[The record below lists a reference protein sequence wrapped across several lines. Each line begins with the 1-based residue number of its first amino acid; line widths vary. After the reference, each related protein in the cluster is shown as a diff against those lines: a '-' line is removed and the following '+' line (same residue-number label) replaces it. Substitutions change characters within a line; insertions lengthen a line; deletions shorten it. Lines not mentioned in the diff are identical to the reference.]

1 MPKEKEEKGKQPEA
15 QEEWKVRFKD
25 GTVFAPVTYDTLLEW
40 FKSGQIDAE
49 TPVAK
54 NDLTAEWTQFK
65 ETEGFGVASAAKEGR
80 KVFCTS
86 CGSQWPEG
94 TKFCTKCGTSIE
106 TGEKV
111 LGAGERKPERV
122 ISLRRK
128 PGKVSPEQVEAA
140 VEEVPPQAEIQ
151 APAAEQVP
159 PQGGTEAGVAAE
171 VAPAAEEA
179 PRAAILARRKKRGK
193 KKVIRLLVAVAAIV
207 VGLAVFAPEQMSE
220 ILRKAKR
227 LVGLEE
233 RGPGEKEKEQ
243 EKQKWVGVRA
253 DVRSAIDSV
262 RERLSSAL
270 TAVPFADRQ
279 KEAFETEA
287 AAFLRTASDEFTDT
301 DAFISLATALADGEL
316 REAASFLEEEKSLLK
331 AEATTPGID
340 AIQGAIQILLGR
352 EKKGL
357 PLLASAVEQSDV
369 KPVAASFCRGAVEGC
384 LEKLLL
390 PQGKRDPWGSVAEI
404 LGVNK
409 SDLGEEFL
417 ARYCGKALLGM
428 TALQGLSWAETRR
441 ASAGPAYRLASQN
454 TSTTSSADGST
465 VVTRQ
470 LGVILSGART
480 EPEIRGICNEII
492 AEQVKFRPCNA
503 ILLSFYLPGTD
514 ASGPPTGGAAVWAPN
529 GKWQN
534 AGAVRAGD
542 YSRHRLVIQPGA
554 GVAAVSPRL
563 GAAAG
568 KPGGSR
574 AGMFSRLA
582 GAQGAGGQGSRI
594 RTKSFATLFRRSDP
608 SVQAALVEL
617 GKTDPAKRP
626 SVLKHKAARAAYA
639 LSLISKEKRAEPG
652 RDSRLLGVL
661 KEGLSADPENAFYNY
676 ALAALY
682 LRMKK
687 DDEAIA
693 EIAAGNKKP
702 VCRDYSRE
710 RMAGLAKVLDTALPY
725 TAAAMA
731 ISSPHLSALAS
742 STRRLLDSAQSS
754 FRVGK
759 WAEVFEILGPWRIA
773 CVRLRKEVCTFSD
786 ALTVINAA
794 LPVMAAE
801 AEFYRRDGKA
811 AEAWRVRKT
820 LAENRR
826 LALAIEQAA
835 YGPSAEIFVKE
846 VLSEKGYEQEFSKSS
861 PQKVLAGLW
870 SKATGRLDGILGQDP
885 ATPIRDVNL
894 QDRNYVA
901 AKTSLDNQKHEMA
914 FQYANACLAQ
924 NPKHLWAFKVM
935 QEAVAKVSVEAELS
949 RPKAVAYRVVGKRD
963 LSLGGVKRLQYDI
976 EVAKGTTKDQGIA
989 TARSALQGF
998 WKREKADAVRIYV
1011 TPKGSLLPLVR
1022 LNWAPGGDWAKAKQD
1037 TPYSEF
1043 EEDLK
1048 VFTEGR
1054 P

>member
-1 MPKEKEEKGKQPEA
+1 MPEEKKEKTGKQEA

-25 GTVFAPVTYDTLLEW
+25 GTVFSPVTYDTLLEW

-54 NDLTAEWTQFK
+54 NHLTAEWVQLK
-65 ETEGFGVASAAKEGR
+65 KTEGFAVTKAAKEGR
-80 KVFCTS
+80 QIFCTS
-86 CGSQWPEG
+86 CGAPWPEG
-94 TKFCTKCGTSIE
+94 TKFCTKCGTNLQ

-111 LGAGERKPERV
+111 LAAGAKKPQRV
-122 ISLRRK
+122 IRLRRK
-128 PGKVSPEQVEAA
+128 AEKVSPELVEPAA
-140 VEEVPPQAEIQ
+140 EEVPPQAEIQ
-151 APAAEQVP
+151 APPAEQAAEIA
-159 PQGGTEAGVAAE
+159 EAGVLPE

-179 PRAAILARRKKRGK
+179 PEAAIPARQKKRGK

-227 LVGLEE
+227 LVGLQE
-233 RGPGEKEKEQ
+233 RGPGEKEKEK
-243 EKQKWVGVRA
+243 EEQKWVGVRA

-262 RERLSSAL
+262 RERISSAL
-270 TAVPFADRQ
+270 TTVPFADRQ

-287 AAFLRTASDEFTDT
+287 AAFLRAAADEFTDT
-301 DAFISLATALADGEL
+301 DAFVSLATALADGEL

-331 AEATTPGID
+331 AEGTTPGID

-357 PLLASAVEQSDV
+357 PLLASAVEQSDI

-390 PQGKRDPWGSVAEI
+390 PQGKQDPWGSVAEI

-409 SDLGEEFL
+409 DDLGEEFL
-417 ARYCGKALLGM
+417 ARHCGKALLGM
-428 TALQGLSWAETRR
+428 TALQGLSWTEARR

-454 TSTTSSADGST
+454 TSTTNSADGST

-470 LGVILSGART
+470 LRVILSGDLT
-480 EPEIRGICNEII
+480 EPEIRRICNEII
-492 AEQVKFRPCNA
+492 AEQVKFQPYNA
-503 ILLSFYLPGTD
+503 ISLSFYLPGTST
-514 ASGPPTGGAAVWAPN
+514 SGPPTGGAAIWAPD
-529 GKWQN
+529 GTWQN
-534 AGAVRAGD
+534 AGSVRAGD
-542 YSRHRLVIQPGA
+542 YSRHRLLIQPAAGA
-554 GVAAVSPRL
+554 AAVSPF
-563 GAAAG
+563 GTAAG
-568 KPGGSR
+568 KPGGSP
-574 AGMFSRLA
+574 AGMFSRLT
-582 GAQGAGGQGSRI
+582 GAQAAGSRGTRI
-594 RTKSFATLFRRSDP
+594 PTKSVVTLFRRSDP

-626 SVLKHKAARAAYA
+626 SVLKHKAARVAYA
-639 LSLISKEKRAEPG
+639 LSLMSRDKRAEPG
-652 RDSRLLGVL
+652 RDNRLLSVL
-661 KEGLSADPENAFYNY
+661 TEGLSADPENAFYDY
-676 ALAALY
+676 ALAAVY

-687 DDEAIA
+687 DAEAIA
-693 EIAAGNKKP
+693 EIAAGNNKP
-702 VCRDYSRE
+702 VCRDYSKE
-710 RMAGLAKVLDTALPY
+710 RMAGLAKVLDTTLPY

-742 STRRLLDSAQSS
+742 STRRLLDSAQSA

-759 WAEVFEILGPWRIA
+759 WAEVFEILGQSRIA
-773 CVRLRKEVCTFSD
+773 CVKLRNEACTFSD

-801 AEFYRRDGKA
+801 AEFYKRDGKA

-820 LAENRR
+820 LAENWR
-826 LALAIEQAA
+826 LALAIEQAE
-835 YGPSAEIFVKE
+835 YGPYAEIFVKE
-846 VLSEKGYEQEFSKSS
+846 VLSEKGYEEEFSKSP

-870 SKATGRLDGILGQDP
+870 SKATGRLDAILGKGP
-885 ATPIRDVNL
+885 AAAPMEGVNL

-901 AKTSLDNQKHEMA
+901 AKSSLANQKHEMA

-935 QEAVAKVSVEAELS
+935 QEAAAKASVEAEFS
-949 RPKAVAYRVVGKRD
+949 KPKAVAYTVMGKTD
-963 LSLGGVKRLQYDI
+963 LSLGGVKRIQYEI
-976 EVAKGTTKDQGIA
+976 AVAKGTTKEQAVA

-1043 EEDLK
+1043 EEELK
-1048 VFTEGR
+1048 VFGEGR